1 MNVSEYLPNSTYTL
15 LIFCL
20 LLLSSLLL
28 RLLLL
33 PSLYSDLP
41 TSLLGD

>member
-1 MNVSEYLPNSTYTL
+1 MNVSEYLPNSTYTFTL

-20 LLLSSLLL
+20 LLLH
-28 RLLLL
+28 LLLL

-41 TSLLGD
+41 KSLLGD